1 MIILASDH
9 AGYELKEYLKQYFDK
24 HKIEYIDAGALKYE
38 PTDDYPD
45 IIKYAVK
52 LVLKNNEYKG
62 IFICGSGVGV
72 SMVAN
77 RHKSIRAVLAYDSLT
92 AQMARRH
99 NNANVLCLGQ
109 SRVTQTMALKIIKT
123 FLNTEFEGGRHLKR
137 IQKF

>member
-9 AGYELKEYLKQYFDK
+9 AGYELKEYLKQYFTK
-24 HKIEYIDAGALKYE
+24 HKIEYLDAGALKYDA
-38 PTDDYPD
+38 TDDYPD
-45 IIKYAVK
+45 IIKNAVK
-52 LVLKNNEYKG
+52 LMLDNKNNQG

-77 RHKSIRAVLAYDSLT
+77 RHKGIRAVLAYDTIT

-137 IQKF
+137 IEKF